1 MSRQLVYDAIISY
14 IEEHQ
19 YPPSI
24 REICNITGI
33 KSTSMVHNHID
44 RLMRDG
50 LLETDCGFKSAARA
64 IRVPG
69 YRFVKEMATNE
80 DGISL

>member
-14 IEEHQ
+14 IEQHQ

-44 RLMRDG
+44 RLMCDG
-50 LLETDCGFKSAARA
+50 LLETDCGFASARA

-80 DGISL
+80 DGISM